1 MFRTIIANLEGIEEN
16 TTTIKRDRDFVDQL
30 FLFDLS
36 GLTFLVVTS
45 LVKSIVIAYVDSR
58 ILIHEYFI
66 MQNLML

>member
-1 MFRTIIANLEGIEEN
+1 MFRTITANLEGNEEN

-45 LVKSIVIAYVDSR
+45 LVKSIVIVYVDSR